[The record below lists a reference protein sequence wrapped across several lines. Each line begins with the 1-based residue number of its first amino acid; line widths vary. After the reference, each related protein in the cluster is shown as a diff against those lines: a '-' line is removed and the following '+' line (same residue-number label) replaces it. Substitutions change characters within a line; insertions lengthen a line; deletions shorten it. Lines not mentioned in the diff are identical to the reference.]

1 MAGVKKGFILHPCSQ
16 TFNTKKLIF
25 FYVEIKLNRKY
36 GFLLSDIFIIYLKT
50 NKQTKKPSVLSISL
64 LLWIHTDFL

>member
-50 NKQTKKPSVLSISL
+50 NKKNISVKHKPAFVNSC
-64 LLWIHTDFL
+64 